1 MIHSE
6 DIDAV
11 HSFIIDNAP
20 DDVVECWQSLK
31 AAVLGQPDVQQLK
44 AEIAALVTEL
54 DGLYLDQDMPK
65 CTVAHYVNKLRQLSA
80 V

>member
-1 MIHSE
+1 MGFAYRCDKCHQLTENQIVLCPSC
-6 DIDAV
+6 AL
-11 HSFIIDNAP
+11 NAK
-20 DDVVECWQSLK
+20 E
-31 AAVLGQPDVQQLK
+31 AGQPDVQQLK